1 MWFNVFCAIFSHDE
15 SFMTDLPFY
24 FGARRFLLRRWGEK
38 CCYCYQIRYAG
49 FGKRPAEGGL
59 VEAAACRFALGGGL
73 MARDTESAFRF
84 ILALRN
90 SVAPT
95 RNPE

>member
-1 MWFNVFCAIFSHDE
+1 
-15 SFMTDLPFY
+15 MTNLPFY
-24 FGARRFLLRRWGEK
+24 FGAQGFLLCRWGEK

-59 VEAAACRFALGGGL
+59 VEAAYRFALGGGL

-90 SVAPT
+90 SVTPT